1 MLAIFGLFIHA
12 FSLNSFCFDSACKN
26 CTNFKLNFDSSNC
39 LDLCPKGFEPIEN
52 NTKCNATSIRTLF
65 ALEFHQEKRYSIS
78 SIGDF
83 YHPDRANF
91 QNNKMGPIPTKD
103 RGFYFSDTSR
113 LLTSKSYILAPNF
126 GLGIIIRVISPGT
139 IFSIINGTDT
149 IFMLSSDATNIQ
161 SQYKTCLLN
170 ICSLKVINIPRD
182 LEWNLL
188 ALNSNQKQDV
198 LSVTREYTTYSIS
211 GEFTPIPSHLSY
223 FFGSASNSFKG
234 FIYSF
239 VLSNS
244 VVIMEMN
251 SLPNLC
257 TSTQYFFNNTCFE
270 CDSSKIWPLCT
281 FSTGSLCFSPNCTK
295 CTGYGYVDCDDCMND
310 LNPGNCLK
318 GKNCINGNR
327 FACTECENLFTNA
340 NSLCINP
347 PQPVDSKLMAVNLD
361 FGNFIDN
368 NPVFGFENNTFVDLD
383 ETKPTPMVKRG
394 YYFDGSTY
402 LKSKV
407 PISLNH
413 SFVLSFWYLPKSG
426 LLFNS
431 KTLGVYSTGYMSIKL
446 SNIEEAVTYYT
457 DLKLKG
463 TNKWTFVAFSVSFQ
477 NNITKVFRKVDDNE
491 SEVLAVT
498 GYAFYDDIGNAN
510 IGCSLNKGNC
520 YVGFIYTFDIWQY
533 YFKILNE
540 TLILECSNGNSHCL
554 RLCEWNQY
562 YNEWERICLDCN
574 TKCQFGCRDWSNCEK
589 CIGPECTSCQSNY
602 TGSCLSTI
610 SQSES
615 CAESLIYRGSVCCA
629 PSCKSCYGPYFFKC
643 TLCEVLQLSSD
654 SICVDICP
662 TGYTQNSTSCTSQAT
677 EIFYIELTNY
687 SSPSYEKKSLSVLKF
702 GSNEEL
708 FANLTDQTSPIP
720 TGYRGYYFNSSR
732 FITGPK
738 LVLAPSFSFYF
749 WIRASVDGVVFRK
762 GNLEMYS
769 NSSLKYE
776 LSVER
781 NQKIL
786 TKNEHTMESKNAWV
800 MYSVIF
806 SKTYGGITTV
816 TFGVDQSFKSITH
829 TYLVYFDS
837 SQDKVIV
844 GSVQNDSFHGFLYMM
859 KIYNFDLSTTAMIA
873 NYKVKYSSWNCGLDY
888 YYENSC
894 KLCDSKCD
902 TCVRSGD

>member
-1 MLAIFGLFIHA
+1 M
-12 FSLNSFCFDSACKN
+12 
-26 CTNFKLNFDSSNC
+26 
-39 LDLCPKGFEPIEN
+39 
-52 NTKCNATSIRTLF
+52 
-65 ALEFHQEKRYSIS
+65 
-78 SIGDF
+78 
-83 YHPDRANF
+83 
-91 QNNKMGPIPTKD
+91 MGPVPTKD

-113 LLTSKSYILAPNF
+113 LLTSKNDILAPNF
-126 GLGIIIRVISPGT
+126 GLGIIIRVLSSGT
-139 IFSIINGTDT
+139 VFSIMNGTDS
-149 IFMLSSDATNIQ
+149 IFLLSSDLENIT
-161 SQYKTCLLN
+161 SEYKTCLSN
-170 ICSLKVINIPRD
+170 SCSLKVIKTPNNSK
-182 LEWNLL
+182 WNQIT
-188 ALNSNQKQDV
+188 LNSIQLQDV
-198 LSVTREYTTYSIS
+198 LSVAIGSNITYIP
-211 GEFTPIPSHLSY
+211 GEFTPIPSHLTY
-223 FFGSASNSFKG
+223 FFGSASNGFKG

-239 VLSNS
+239 ILSNS
-244 VVIMEMN
+244 AVLIGLN

-257 TSTQYFFNNTCFE
+257 TETQYYKEYQCFE
-270 CDSSKIWPLCT
+270 CNSSYIWPLCS
-281 FSTGSLCFSPNCTK
+281 FSSGSSCFSPNCSN
-295 CTGYGYVDCDDCMND
+295 CTGYGYDECVDCVSG
-310 LNPGNCLK
+310 LNPELCLK
-318 GKNCINGNR
+318 GKNCKIGNK
-327 FACTECENLFTNA
+327 FVCEVCEDSFSKT

-347 PQPVDSKLMAVNLD
+347 PQPVDSESRAVHLD
-361 FGNFIDN
+361 FGNFIHN
-368 NPVFGFENNTFVDLD
+368 NLVFGFEFDNYTDID
-383 ETKPTPMVKRG
+383 ETKPTPMVRRG
-394 YYFDGSTY
+394 YYFGGSSY

-407 PISLNH
+407 KISLNY
-413 SFVLSFWYLPKSG
+413 SFVLSYWFYPKSG
-426 LLFNS
+426 FILFNS
-431 KTLGVYSTGYMSIKL
+431 KTLSVYSQGFMSIKV
-446 SNIEEAVTYYT
+446 SNVEEYIISYT
-457 DLKLKG
+457 NSRLKDLYW
-463 TNKWTFVAFSVSFQ
+463 WTFIAFSVTFQ
-477 NNITKVFRKVDDNE
+477 DPITKVLMRVNDKE

-498 GYAFYDDIGNAN
+498 GYAFYDEIGDAT
-510 IGCSLNKGNC
+510 IGCSLFKGYC
-520 YVGFIYTFDIWQY
+520 YVGFIYSFIIWQK
-533 YFKILNE
+533 YFKITDEN
-540 TLILECSNGNSHCL
+540 LILECSNRNSYCL
-554 RLCEWNQY
+554 LGCAWNQY
-562 YNEWERICLDCN
+562 YNAWEEKCLDCDPS
-574 TKCQFGCRDWSNCEK
+574 CQFGCRDWSNCEK
-589 CIGPECTSCQSNY
+589 CPGLTCSSCESNY
-602 TGSCLSTI
+602 TGSCLSTTL
-610 SQSES
+610 QSDS
-615 CAESLIYRGSVCCA
+615 CATSLTYRGSVCCES
-629 PSCKSCYGPYFFKC
+629 SCKSCYGPYFFKC
-643 TLCEVLQLSSD
+643 TLCELLKLSSD